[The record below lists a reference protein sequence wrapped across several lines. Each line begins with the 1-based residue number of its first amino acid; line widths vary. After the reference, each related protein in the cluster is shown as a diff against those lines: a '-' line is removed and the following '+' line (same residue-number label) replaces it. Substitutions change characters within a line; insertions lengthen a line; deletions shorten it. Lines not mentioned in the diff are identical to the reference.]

1 MTLPDQS
8 LSRILVADDEQP
20 MRFVLKSAFES
31 AGYAVDL
38 AEDGDTALARLQSGA
53 YPVALIDIRMPGA
66 TGLEILDRLRELGC
80 DTSVIIITAQ
90 ATMEN
95 AVEAMRRGA
104 FEYLTKPFNLDE
116 AINMVAGALES
127 RALARQARQA
137 NSARPEPPPDK
148 RTLLGQSPAMQKIFK
163 TIGRL
168 CKTDVT
174 VLIQGESGT
183 GKELVARELH
193 RASHRFGR
201 PFVTVNAAAIP
212 ATLMESELFGFER
225 GAFTGAHQRH
235 AGKFEQAEGGSL
247 FLDEIGEMTPDL
259 QAKLLR
265 VLQEGEYD
273 PLGASRSKK
282 ANVRVIAATNQAL
295 EQTVQ
300 EKRFRADLYY
310 RLNVVSIQ
318 MPPLRDHREDIPQLA
333 EYFVRRSRKET
344 GFGDKYLSEEALGLL
359 KQWSWPGNVRE
370 LENLIKRAM
379 ALSSHDVLLPSDI
392 SPLLP
397 SSGQRSVEG
406 DHTLDELTRMRISE
420 ILEQTDLG
428 RSGDLHQTTLRLV
441 EKPLIEMVLAKVGGN
456 QVRAASLLGINRNTL
471 RKKILDLKIEV
482 KK

>member
-1 MTLPDQS
+1 MSRSDHAGT
-8 LSRILVADDEQP
+8 RILVADDEQP

-38 AEDGDTALARLQSGA
+38 AEDGDAALARMQSGA

-66 TGLEILDRLRELGC
+66 TGLEILDRLRELDC

-95 AVEAMRRGA
+95 AIEAMRRGA
-104 FEYLTKPFNLDE
+104 YEYLTKPFDLDE
-116 AINMVAGALES
+116 AIALVAEALES
-127 RALARQARQA
+127 RALARQAREE
-137 NSARPEPPPDK
+137 SSTRSEPPPDK
-148 RTLLGQSPAMQKIFK
+148 RTLIGQSPAMQKIFK

-193 RASHRFGR
+193 RSSHRFGR

-235 AGKFEQAEGGSL
+235 AGKFEQAEGGTL
-247 FLDEIGEMTPDL
+247 FFDEIGEMTPDL

-282 ANVRVIAATNQAL
+282 ANVRIIAATNQTL
-295 EQTVQ
+295 EQAVQ

-333 EYFVRRSRKET
+333 EYFVRRSRKDT
-344 GFGDKYLSEEALGLL
+344 GFREKYLSQEAVGLL

-370 LENLIKRAM
+370 LENLIRRAM

-392 SPLLP
+392 SPLLSP
-397 SSGQRSVEG
+397 SERRSVEG
-406 DHTLDELTRMRISE
+406 DHTLDELTRARIAD
-420 ILEQTDLG
+420 ILAQTDLSK
-428 RSGDLHQTTLRLV
+428 SGNLHQKTLRLV
-441 EKPLIEMVLAKVGGN
+441 EKPLIELVLAKVGGN
-456 QVRAASLLGINRNTL
+456 QVRAASVLGINRNTL
-471 RKKILDLKIEV
+471 RKKILELNIEI